1 MSKKNLDCTPLNAR
15 DTGER
20 HTCELLTIMVDV
32 LLNVT
37 KEVGLTLVIAGSGL
51 LGKGKFLL
59 LRMRNLTNESNV
71 PL

>member
-1 MSKKNLDCTPLNAR
+1 
-15 DTGER
+15 
-20 HTCELLTIMVDV
+20 MVDV

-71 PL
+71 PLEL